1 MSVGLQS
8 SLMLPLLG
16 FASILQA
23 TVLGRFAVAGV
34 KPDLVLLIVLIWT
47 LVHGG
52 ASGVVWA
59 FIGGLWLDI
68 FSGGP
73 IGASSLGLMVAALI
87 ASIGYRTLYRYNV
100 LVPLF
105 AVLLGTL
112 AYSLIYLGI
121 LQVLALLDV
130 SPSALPFRAT
140 VQNVVLPGVAYNATI
155 MLCLVPWL
163 NRLPDAGHSVE

>member
-1 MSVGLQS
+1 
-8 SLMLPLLG
+8 MLPLLG

-23 TVLGRFAVAGV
+23 TVLGRFAFAGV

-59 FIGGLWLDI
+59 FIGGIWLDI

-73 IGASSLGLMVAALI
+73 VGASSLGLMVAAMI
-87 ASIGYRTLYRYNV
+87 ASIGYRTLYRYNL

-105 AVLLGTL
+105 AVVLGTL
-112 AYSLIYLGI
+112 AYSLTYLGI
-121 LQVLALLDV
+121 LHGLVLLDV
-130 SPSALPFRAT
+130 SPSALPFGAT
-140 VQNVVLPGVAYNATI
+140 MQNIVVPSTLYNATL

-163 NRLPDAGHSVE
+163 NRIPSPQHTADS